1 MKINNINNINFNGKI
16 IDSHVHS
23 GFWYDK
29 KYTLE
34 DLDTFSKAPLS
45 NGDIV
50 EKMLISS
57 LDSMQKDGS
66 LNEVQGLEKI
76 LKETSNNPKYGV
88 LAVCQPNLTNGDTR
102 EISQI
107 IEQNRD
113 RIFGLKFHPK
123 VLNAPI
129 TKNSQVDENYVN
141 YLKMAQEK
149 KLPCLFHTE
158 KGNITSATQVY
169 ELAKKA
175 PNASVIL
182 GHCGGYDGID
192 EAIEVIK
199 KSIKNNDAKLYCD
212 ISWLDWKNDLPDGAH
227 KSVKKL
233 IEQLKKINALDR
245 ILFGTDA
252 PLGCFGEKQV
262 GNIGHKEA
270 YEKTVIGL
278 KNMIKTEFG
287 QEADEIIEKIFYKN
301 ANKLFFSRKAIKGK
315 KAPILIAF
323 AGIVGFL
330 GILGGVYIKNHTQ
343 KITKKQNNEISL
355 INKNDIPSTFKAFM

>member
-158 KGNITSATQVY
+158 KGNSHAGRSCKDVRERIKENQTSAS
-169 ELAKKA
+169 L
-175 PNASVIL
+175 
-182 GHCGGYDGID
+182 CGN
-192 EAIEVIK
+192 ESRMER
-199 KSIKNNDAKLYCD
+199 
-212 ISWLDWKNDLPDGAH
+212 
-227 KSVKKL
+227 
-233 IEQLKKINALDR
+233 R
-245 ILFGTDA
+245 IL
-252 PLGCFGEKQV
+252 
-262 GNIGHKEA
+262 
-270 YEKTVIGL
+270 
-278 KNMIKTEFG
+278 
-287 QEADEIIEKIFYKN
+287 
-301 ANKLFFSRKAIKGK
+301 
-315 KAPILIAF
+315 
-323 AGIVGFL
+323 
-330 GILGGVYIKNHTQ
+330 
-343 KITKKQNNEISL
+343 
-355 INKNDIPSTFKAFM
+355 